1 MFHIITNQAIEDCV
15 QLEQCVSQF
24 VTQNIETETVARELG
39 SLSGMGEV
47 LIRLRGELGRMQEEV
62 RVLRQMMQGLDKTVL
77 YYMNCENRICENT
90 EQGVIRY
97 MRKEIGMNDF
107 SQISNL
113 LGEVLSE

>member
-15 QLEQCVSQF
+15 QIEQCVSQL
-24 VTQNIETETVARELG
+24 VTQNIEAESVVRELG

-47 LIRLRGELGRMQEEV
+47 LIRLRGELGRMQEET
-62 RVLRQMMQGLDKTVL
+62 RVLRQMAQGLDRTVL
-77 YYMNCENRICENT
+77 YYQNCENRICENA
-90 EQGVIRY
+90 EQSVIRY
-97 MRKEIGMNDF
+97 VRKEIGMNDF